1 MLKCLEGE
9 MADLHFLKP
18 LACVITHIN
27 MVTTATHADESGQ
40 RNESDHLQ
48 CNRVDSKIRIEKQ
61 QCELS
66 FYSFFV
72 ACLAWSDKDC
82 IF

>member
-9 MADLHFLKP
+9 MADLHFLKLPQWTAVP

-27 MVTTATHADESGQ
+27 MVTTATHADKSGQ

-48 CNRVDSKIRIEKQ
+48 CNRVDLKIRIEKH
-61 QCELS
+61 
-66 FYSFFV
+66 
-72 ACLAWSDKDC
+72 
-82 IF
+82 I